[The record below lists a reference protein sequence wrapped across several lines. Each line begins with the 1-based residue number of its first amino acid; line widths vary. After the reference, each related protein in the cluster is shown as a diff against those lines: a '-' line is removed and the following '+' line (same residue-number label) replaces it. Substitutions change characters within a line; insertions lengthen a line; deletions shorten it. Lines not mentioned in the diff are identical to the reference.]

1 MFKVAILQKRSIN
14 EQIDKNIETIIMA
27 MEEASEK
34 HADILLL
41 PECFITGYDLA
52 YATYKPIVEEICAR
66 KASESEV
73 EYLLDYMVGICSSDR
88 MLELFKCV
96 CRKYIYLYPEMVT
109 SEIYTYKSMY
119 EEAGNDL
126 TGANFA
132 HVDGNGEN
140 H

>member
-1 MFKVAILQKRSIN
+1 MRKEMCIVLSGEN
-14 EQIDKNIETIIMA
+14 NMA
-27 MEEASEK
+27 SSMDE
-34 HADILLL
+34 DIKKIA
-41 PECFITGYDLA
+41 CMITELDDLA

-119 EEAGNDL
+119 EETGNDL

-140 H
+140 D

>member
-1 MFKVAILQKRSIN
+1 MCVISGKVDYIVQTMDDEIKKIVC
-14 EQIDKNIETIIMA
+14 M
-27 MEEASEK
+27 
-34 HADILLL
+34 
-41 PECFITGYDLA
+41 ITELDDLA
-52 YATYKPIVEEICAR
+52 YATYKPLVEEICAI

-109 SEIYTYKSMY
+109 SEIYTYKNMY
-119 EEAGNDL
+119 EEVGNDL
-126 TGANFA
+126 TCANFA